1 MLFNWTFGKGYG
13 LLPLAKNMRNNISKN
28 LSTNYSLVVQTTVT
42 NYSQKRNGHNKKSA
56 TDALKTLSEKVIQ
69 K

>member
-1 MLFNWTFGKGYG
+1 M
-13 LLPLAKNMRNNISKN
+13 PLAKNMRNNISKN